1 MGFFDLKVQCAVCDK
16 TIGLNRNQ
24 LSKDV
29 WICPSCKKAI
39 LKKHKYY
46 SFADLQ
52 KMDIDKLKELA
63 GVNPKRFTDDEIKDI
78 LNFCTENQNEFL
90 QQFNDE

>member
-16 TIGLNRNQ
+16 TIGLNRYQ
-24 LSKDV
+24 LSKDI

-39 LKKHKYY
+39 LKKYKHYN
-46 SFADLQ
+46 FIDLQ
-52 KMDIDKLKELA
+52 KMSIEKLKELA
-63 GVNPKRFTDDEIKDI
+63 DITPKKFTDDEIKDI

-90 QQFNDE
+90 KQFDDE